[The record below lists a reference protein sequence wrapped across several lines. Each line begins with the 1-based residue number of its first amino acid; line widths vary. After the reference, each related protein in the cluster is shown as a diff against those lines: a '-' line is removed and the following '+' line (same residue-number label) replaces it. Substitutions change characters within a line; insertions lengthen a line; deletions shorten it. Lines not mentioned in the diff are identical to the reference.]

1 MVWGWKC
8 WVSRFFYFFFFFFI
22 FDEIGDIISWK
33 WGEDRKA
40 RSEGDRRERR
50 VVGKVVS
57 TWINAFSESF
67 WHFGIYFPY
76 YGDGWGSIVGSLDN
90 CMQFA
95 PDFLSSARYTS
106 RMGWVKADTCIRFI
120 YHCYWGEDRDS
131 FRRKYPFRLNGGTL
145 RIAFAPDR
153 CTRRFVNFSYD
164 LFDFEILKK
173 FMYSP
178 YFPRFLT
185 SSFFFLSQNMF

>member
-1 MVWGWKC
+1 MGGVYRLRGPASNWSGWYGDESVG
-8 WVSRFFYFFFFFFI
+8 WVVFSIFFSFFLFSTKLETSFRGN
-22 FDEIGDIISWK
+22 EGKIGRRD
-33 WGEDRKA
+33 
-40 RSEGDRRERR
+40 GDRRERR

-106 RMGWVKADTCIRFI
+106 RMGLRPIHPCIRFI

-131 FRRKYPFRLNGGTL
+131 FRSKYPFRLNGGTL

-164 LFDFEILKK
+164 LFDFEILNLCILLI
-173 FMYSP
+173 FHD
-178 YFPRFLT
+178 F
-185 SSFFFLSQNMF
+185 